1 MELKQAYIRAFGN
14 RENRTIDFKEGI
26 NDFLENNGEGKT
38 TLANYLL
45 ARFYGLGKV
54 SSPERKRY
62 LPYSGKDCGGSLE
75 FPDNGSDYR
84 IERHFGKR
92 PNEDTR
98 RLFCNTKEVEINGEI
113 GNFFFPGL
121 DRESFCKL
129 VFLTPENLIIEST
142 ESIDSKRG
150 HYTDG
155 TDENYTFDDVI
166 TALSNLQKEYK
177 PKRNGQKQGKIA
189 QCRDKI
195 NALEER
201 KENRKAKQLGLEQSY
216 SELNGLK
223 KSIVEKKKE
232 RDEIIQKKNTIEIYH
247 SFLDKKKQV
256 EEARAA
262 AEKEKSAFPCGV
274 PSEDEIRKAEDAF
287 SRKKAAIENQNHS
300 SLASWEEAKYQS
312 LKEDFK
318 EGVPSQEDFD
328 KISKQIYQCQTLKE
342 ERNKSPFTEEEK
354 KVLSYYEENP
364 IPREEIKAA
373 YQEYKDAKKNYIP
386 KPETENN
393 KKGSNSKLFFILLA
407 VAFAVLGILLGI
419 IVSKWFF
426 LILGLTLI
434 SIVGAFLSKGK
445 KTAEPSLDLDKEKLD
460 KAKEEIKKLLRIQGD
475 DIEEAYGR
483 IESNYGH
490 YRDLLSKKDRADR
503 KTKEDKETLSSTL
516 ESLNEFFGKYN
527 LYSNNYE
534 ENLKSLKQSVSNL
547 EDFQK
552 KEEAYSK
559 QKEESEKAI
568 NEYDNQI
575 NAFLNKYNLSS
586 LKGLSLAISDYNS
599 ALQFYDKSKKVLED
613 YINEKK
619 LDPNWKRENAELMD
633 ISSLNGE
640 IDDLVK
646 QENTLEQQISETED
660 TLSQW
665 DNELTLLP
673 DLKATLTQLKEKEQ
687 RIGKTID
694 YLNKA
699 EANIKNRYIKPRHD
713 RFIHYSDRIEKT
725 RGDKIRFN
733 TDFAVS
739 IDESGASQD
748 YNHLSSGQTALV
760 LLCYTLA
767 LNDSIF
773 KEDKPFLIRDD
784 LFRYLDEEHLKKA
797 RILRNEISKE
807 RQIIY
812 FTCHSSRNL

>member
-14 RENRTIDFKEGI
+14 REDRTIDFKEGI

-45 ARFYGLGKV
+45 ARFYGLEKV

-75 FPDNGSDYR
+75 FSDNGSDYR

-113 GNFFFPGL
+113 DNFFFPGL

-129 VFLTPENLIIEST
+129 VFLTPENLIIGST

-155 TDENYTFDDVI
+155 TDESYTFDDVI

-195 NALEER
+195 NALEGL
-201 KENRKAKQLGLEQSY
+201 KENRNDKQIGLEQSY

-223 KSIVEKKKE
+223 QSIVEKKKE
-232 RDEIIQKKNTIEIYH
+232 RDGIIQKNNTIEIYH
-247 SFLDKKKQV
+247 SFLDKKEQV

-274 PSEDEIRKAEDAF
+274 PSEDEIRKAEDAS
-287 SRKKAAIENQNHS
+287 SRKNAAIENQNHS
-300 SLASWEEAKYQS
+300 SLTSWEEAKYQS

-354 KVLSYYEENP
+354 KVLSDYEENP

-393 KKGSNSKLFFILLA
+393 KKRSNSKLFFILLA

-419 IVSKWFF
+419 IVSKWCFF
-426 LILGLTLI
+426 ILVLALL

-460 KAKEEIKKLLRIQGD
+460 KAKEEIKRLLRIQGD

-516 ESLNEFFGKYN
+516 ESLNEF
-527 LYSNNYE
+527 LASITCI
-534 ENLKSLKQSVSNL
+534 LITM
-547 EDFQK
+547 
-552 KEEAYSK
+552 
-559 QKEESEKAI
+559 EKI
-568 NEYDNQI
+568 
-575 NAFLNKYNLSS
+575 
-586 LKGLSLAISDYNS
+586 
-599 ALQFYDKSKKVLED
+599 
-613 YINEKK
+613 
-619 LDPNWKRENAELMD
+619 
-633 ISSLNGE
+633 
-640 IDDLVK
+640 
-646 QENTLEQQISETED
+646 
-660 TLSQW
+660 
-665 DNELTLLP
+665 
-673 DLKATLTQLKEKEQ
+673 
-687 RIGKTID
+687 
-694 YLNKA
+694 
-699 EANIKNRYIKPRHD
+699 
-713 RFIHYSDRIEKT
+713 
-725 RGDKIRFN
+725 
-733 TDFAVS
+733 
-739 IDESGASQD
+739 
-748 YNHLSSGQTALV
+748 
-760 LLCYTLA
+760 
-767 LNDSIF
+767 
-773 KEDKPFLIRDD
+773 
-784 LFRYLDEEHLKKA
+784 
-797 RILRNEISKE
+797 
-807 RQIIY
+807 
-812 FTCHSSRNL
+812 